1 MASIETAIRT
11 ILTGDTDVTAL
22 VSTRIYP
29 LAAPQSATKPF
40 IVYEV
45 DTVDPIDSLSGHSGL
60 SFAEFSVSMWD
71 DSYSTVKDV
80 AAKVRIALLD
90 FSGTSDT
97 IVIDWVRH
105 DNSSDQTAWSGDGG
119 EFPLYGIEQ
128 SFRVAY
134 QI

>member
-80 AAKVRIALLD
+80 AAKARIAVLD

-119 EFPLYGIEQ
+119 EFPLCGIEQ